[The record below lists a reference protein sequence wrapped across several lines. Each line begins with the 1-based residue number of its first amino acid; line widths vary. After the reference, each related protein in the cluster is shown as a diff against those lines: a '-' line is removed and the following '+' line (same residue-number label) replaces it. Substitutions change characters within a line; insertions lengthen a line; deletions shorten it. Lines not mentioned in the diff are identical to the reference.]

1 MSWSAVSAGS
11 LVLGRVFFGGCDT
24 RTAHLDLNI
33 PSVIIPMGSQVLE
46 CPERGAL
53 ILNLIILSKKKKA
66 SPNLLIAFSPLLSY
80 RAFTPWASPFRG
92 SFLPV
97 VAETSQLS
105 AAFRMLLEVLLA
117 TGLVY

>member
-1 MSWSAVSAGS
+1 MSWSALSAGS

-46 CPERGAL
+46 YPERGAL

-80 RAFTPWASPFRG
+80 RAFTPRASPFCG